1 MAMEF
6 ILLIIRI
13 LHLDALLIIL
23 RVGAVLSAV
32 FIDCIDRLGR
42 MVELGN
48 LFETQKG
55 STVLGNVMVEFVK
68 GLFTGSTTGRSL
80 HTDFQA
86 GKMNHNRAF
95 TGTRSWLER
104 IRIPWTFCIITNI
117 T

>member
-1 MAMEF
+1 
-6 ILLIIRI
+6 
-13 LHLDALLIIL
+13 
-23 RVGAVLSAV
+23 
-32 FIDCIDRLGR
+32 
-42 MVELGN
+42 MVELSN

-55 STVLGNVMVEFVK
+55 RTVLGNVMIDFVE

-86 GKMNHNRAF
+86 GKMNYNGAF
-95 TGTRSWLER
+95 TGAGPWLER